1 MESPFV
7 GTKFQVTATFKVVST
22 SAITATTPVDVTIRH
37 PSTTED
43 SYQYPSSTQVVE
55 SSTGVYYIDVTP
67 DVAGEWIVGFGST
80 GAVCAYNEVSV
91 RVLPRRA

>member
-7 GTKFQVTATFKVVST
+7 GTKFRVTATFEVVST

-43 SYQYPSSTQVVE
+43 TYQWPGSTAITE

-80 GAVCAYNEVSV
+80 GTVYAYNEVSV